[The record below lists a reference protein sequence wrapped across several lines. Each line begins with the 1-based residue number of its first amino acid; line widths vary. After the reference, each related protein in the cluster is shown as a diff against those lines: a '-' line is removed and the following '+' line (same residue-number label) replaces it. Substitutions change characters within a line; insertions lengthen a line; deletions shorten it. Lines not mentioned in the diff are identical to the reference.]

1 MIRQFFRGRL
11 YLHIYIAILGVI
23 LMFALLT
30 AATFWALDD
39 DLEDEHKARAISA
52 IVTALLPPADAPRAE
67 LEGALAH
74 WRTELKADFTV
85 TNAKGDVL
93 AVAGD
98 PIMRRSRDED
108 ELAWFRIRRGK
119 LTAGVQLAD
128 GRWAML
134 GHDHS
139 RRPHWLLA
147 LLMLVLVAGLGA
159 YPVARRVTR
168 RLERLRVS
176 VDELGQGDLTA
187 RVEIQGCDEVA
198 QLAQSFNDAA
208 ARIEGLVMSQNS
220 MLAGAS
226 HELRSP
232 LTRIRM
238 ALELLAGEDRVS
250 LREQVTRDIQELD
263 ELIEELLA
271 ASRFQVSMPEIS
283 DLTPV
288 DLLVL
293 AAEECARVGADV
305 GGSSVEYRGET
316 RWLRRLVRNLL
327 ENARRHSGGEN
338 IALTVESTA
347 TGAVIVVE
355 DDGDGVPEHL
365 RERIFEPFY
374 RPDGMREGRDR
385 GVGLGLALVR
395 QIAERHAGSVVCERR
410 EEGGTRFVVN
420 LGQLADR

>member
-23 LMFALLT
+23 LVFALLT

-39 DLEDEHKARAISA
+39 DLDDEHKARAISA
-52 IVTALLPPADAPRAE
+52 IVTALLPPADASKAE
-67 LEGALAH
+67 LEQALGH
-74 WRTELKADFTV
+74 WRSELKTDFTV
-85 TNAKGDVL
+85 TDSQGLVL
-93 AVAGD
+93 AVAGE
-98 PIMRRSRDED
+98 PITRRKRDEG
-108 ELAWFRIRRGK
+108 ERAWLRIRRGK
-119 LTAGVQLAD
+119 LTAGVQLSD

-147 LLMLVLVAGLGA
+147 LVMLVLVAGLGA

-168 RLERLRVS
+168 RLERLRLS
-176 VDELGQGDLTA
+176 VDDLGQGDLTA

-198 QLAQSFNDAA
+198 QLARSFNDAA
-208 ARIEGLVMSQNS
+208 ARIEGLVTSQNS

-238 ALELLAGEDRVS
+238 ALELLAGDDQVP
-250 LREQVTRDIQELD
+250 LREQVSRDIHELD

-271 ASRFQVSMPEIS
+271 ASRFQVSAPDIA
-283 DLTPV
+283 DLAPV
-288 DLLVL
+288 DLLAL
-293 AAEECARVGADV
+293 AAEECARVGAEV
-305 GGSSVEYRGET
+305 GGSSVEYRGEV
-316 RWLRRLVRNLL
+316 RWLKRLVRNLL
-327 ENARRHSGGEN
+327 ENARRHSGGEH
-338 IALTVESTA
+338 ISLTVSPAGSGA
-347 TGAVIVVE
+347 TIVVE
-355 DDGDGVPEHL
+355 DDGDGVPESL

-395 QIAERHAGSVVCERR
+395 QIAERHAGSVRCEGRH
-410 EEGGTRFVVN
+410 EGGTRFVVE
-420 LGQLADR
+420 LGTLSTG